1 MDFGEALTAGSSGRS
16 SPGSSTATDELL
28 QQHVTDLERQVN
40 QLSLPVRDLQAL
52 VSALQVDRDQHRLRL
67 HWLERFV
74 QEVRRALHSFLSAD
88 TSS

>member
-1 MDFGEALTAGSSGRS
+1 MDFGEALAAGSSGRS
-16 SPGSSTATDELL
+16 SAGSSTATDELL
-28 QQHVTDLERQVN
+28 QQHVTGLERQVN
-40 QLSLPVRDLQAL
+40 QLSLQVRDLQAL

-74 QEVRRALHSFLSAD
+74 QEVRRALHSLLSAD

>member
-1 MDFGEALTAGSSGRS
+1 MDFGEALAAGSSERS
-16 SPGSSTATDELL
+16 SAGSSTATEELL
-28 QQHVTDLERQVN
+28 QQHVTGLERQVN
-40 QLSLPVRDLQAL
+40 QLSLQVRELQAL

-74 QEVRRALHSFLSAD
+74 QEVRRALQGLLSAD

>member
-1 MDFGEALTAGSSGRS
+1 MDFGEALASGSSGRS
-16 SPGSSTATDELL
+16 SPGPSTATDELL

-40 QLSLPVRDLQAL
+40 QLSLQVRDLQAL

>member
-1 MDFGEALTAGSSGRS
+1 MDFGEALAAGSSGRS

-40 QLSLPVRDLQAL
+40 QLSLQVRDLQAL